1 MKWYAVSHM
10 NVPHN
15 RLTFGEEEVQAVADV
30 VKSGHWA
37 GGPRVKELEEALCT
51 RAGVKHAVGVSSGL
65 SALRLALQ
73 GLGVKS
79 GDEVIVPGFSCVA
92 LANAPLALGA
102 TPVPVDVREGDYTID
117 PASVRAHVTSK
128 TKAIVIVHMF
138 GMPGPVDSLRDL

>member
-37 GGPRVKELEEALCT
+37 GGPRVKELEEALCA

-73 GLGVKS
+73 GLGVKQ
-79 GDEVIVPGFSCVA
+79 GDEVIVPAYSCVA
-92 LANAPLALGA
+92 LANAALTLGA
-102 TPVPVDVREGDYTID
+102 VPVPADVREEDFTID
-117 PASVRAHVTSK
+117 PQSVRSHVHSK
-128 TKAIVIVHMF
+128 T
-138 GMPGPVDSLRDL
+138 